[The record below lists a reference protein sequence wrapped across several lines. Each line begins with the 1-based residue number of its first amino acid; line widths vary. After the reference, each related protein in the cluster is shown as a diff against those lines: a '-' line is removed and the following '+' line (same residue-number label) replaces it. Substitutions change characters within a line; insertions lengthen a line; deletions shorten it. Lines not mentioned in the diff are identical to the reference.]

1 MFGFFDSQDT
11 KMRANARNWLELA
24 DKVWHYRRDQLSDAD
39 ARELR
44 ARIEGLRQQVAAREE
59 AAKLKLGIEALEPVL
74 QRLGGKV
81 YPKTSLVENVEF
93 FLIAAIVIIGIRTYF
108 VQPFKI
114 PTNSMW
120 PSYYGMTPEV
130 YKNPAEHPG
139 PVMQALR
146 FVTLGARNHT
156 LTAPASGPVEAEFF
170 YDDVRLAYEVK
181 PGHTWLVIP
190 TDVKEYTFYVG
201 GSPVT
206 VQVPMDFD
214 FDWAVRDAWFG
225 GSTETLT
232 NHLRQIYRQNSAAMG
247 VKVFNQ
253 AQGQTQRILRAPL
266 GFTAKQGTPFFSF
279 DLRTGDQ
286 LFVDRMSYHFV
297 RPSVGDGFVFNTRNL
312 VGRIEGPPSEQ
323 YYIKRLVGVPGDTL
337 EIKNFTLY
345 RNGRPIEGAAAFGKN
360 ARREGDYVGYR
371 NLRSLSVGQT
381 MTVPPDSF
389 LALGDNSANSQDGRY
404 WGFVPAKDA
413 VGRPLF
419 IYFPFTRRWGPAR

>member
-1 MFGFFDSQDT
+1 
-11 KMRANARNWLELA
+11 
-24 DKVWHYRRDQLSDAD
+24 
-39 ARELR
+39 
-44 ARIEGLRQQVAAREE
+44 
-59 AAKLKLGIEALEPVL
+59 VL

-130 YKNPAEHPG
+130 YKDPAEHPG

-146 FVTLGARNHT
+146 FVTFGARNHT
-156 LTAPASGPVEAEFF
+156 LTAPASGPIEAEFF
-170 YDDVRLAYEVK
+170 FDDVRLAYEVK

-232 NHLRQIYRQNSAAMG
+232 NHLRQIGEREQVVIVVEAGDLDAALQPSANSPTGQLARHIDAA
-247 VKVFNQ
+247 
-253 AQGQTQRILRAPL
+253 
-266 GFTAKQGTPFFSF
+266 
-279 DLRTGDQ
+279 
-286 LFVDRMSYHFV
+286 VD
-297 RPSVGDGFVFNTRNL
+297 
-312 VGRIEGPPSEQ
+312 VGRIG
-323 YYIKRLVGVPGDTL
+323 L
-337 EIKNFTLY
+337 
-345 RNGRPIEGAAAFGKN
+345 AAGHAGFFDEH
-360 ARREGDYVGYR
+360 R
-371 NLRSLSVGQT
+371 SVG
-381 MTVPPDSF
+381 
-389 LALGDNSANSQDGRY
+389 
-404 WGFVPAKDA
+404 
-413 VGRPLF
+413 
-419 IYFPFTRRWGPAR
+419 RRAPC